1 MKITAIRTTVYSI
14 FILLLS
20 ACGGFDYRPELLSI
34 DKLSSDNP
42 KRAIKQLDSLKAE
55 MQTAPEHDQM
65 YYQLLRIKATDKAYI
80 AHTSADEILK
90 LVDYYES
97 ASSDKPLLPQ
107 TYYYAASVFRDLN
120 DAPQALEYFQKA
132 LDALPKDADVTLK
145 SNIYN
150 QSAHLFLHQTL
161 FREALKMFK
170 QSYLCD
176 SIINDTSAM
185 VYSLNLNRKIIVF

>member
-1 MKITAIRTTVYSI
+1 MNITAIRTTVYSI

-55 MQTAPEHDQM
+55 MQTAPEHEQM

-80 AHTSADEILK
+80 DHTSDKEIQK
-90 LVDYYES
+90 LLDYYES
-97 ASSDKPLLPQ
+97 AGSDKSLLAEV
-107 TYYYAASVFRDLN
+107 YYYAGSVYRDLN

-132 LDALPKDADVTLK
+132 LDALPADGNITLK

-150 QSAHLFLHQTL
+150 QSAHLFLYQNL
-161 FREALKMFK
+161 YAEALKMFK
-170 QSYLCD
+170 ESYICD
-176 SIINDTSAM
+176 SIKNDSIS
-185 VYSLNLNRKIIVF
+185 VIYSLRDIAFT